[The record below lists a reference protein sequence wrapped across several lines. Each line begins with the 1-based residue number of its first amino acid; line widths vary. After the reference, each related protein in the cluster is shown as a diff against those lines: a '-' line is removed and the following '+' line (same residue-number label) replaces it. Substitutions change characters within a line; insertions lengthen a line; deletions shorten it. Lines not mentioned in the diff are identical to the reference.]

1 MKFIKSIFYVVSLSI
16 IISCSNDDGK
26 IDFTFLQLND
36 VYEIAPIQ
44 GGAYGGMARVETVH
58 KELLKENPNTM
69 LFLAGDFLN
78 PSLLGSI
85 KVDGERV
92 RGKQMVEVMN
102 AMNFDLVA
110 FGNHEFDVSQK
121 DLQNRLNE
129 SNFPWISANIKL
141 KTDGGLIPFYKEIN
155 EQKIS
160 GRGDFYQRIF
170 R

>member
-16 IISCSNDDGK
+16 IISCANDDGK

-85 KVDGERV
+85 KVDGE
-92 RGKQMVEVMN
+92 
-102 AMNFDLVA
+102 
-110 FGNHEFDVSQK
+110 
-121 DLQNRLNE
+121 
-129 SNFPWISANIKL
+129 SN
-141 KTDGGLIPFYKEIN
+141 
-155 EQKIS
+155 
-160 GRGDFYQRIF
+160 
-170 R
+170 